1 VKSIFID
8 QRIFN
13 FCNDKIVIRYFSFP
27 ILNDN
32 IDLPSAYQTLMVS
45 RINKSLR
52 TSVYVDRS
60 IERTNLQKCLMNL
73 NRRDNNSIEVNEIS
87 SNCTCLSS
95 RKEKIKTIRHLSID
109 IHVSRKEQ

>member
-1 VKSIFID
+1 M
-8 QRIFN
+8 
-13 FCNDKIVIRYFSFP
+13 IRSLFD
-27 ILNDN
+27 ILNNN
-32 IDLPSAYQTLMVS
+32 IDLRSVYQTLMVS
-45 RINKSLR
+45 CINKSLR

-60 IERTNLQKCLMNL
+60 IERRDLQKCLMNL

-109 IHVSRKEQ
+109 IYTCREKNNNINIGSRQ